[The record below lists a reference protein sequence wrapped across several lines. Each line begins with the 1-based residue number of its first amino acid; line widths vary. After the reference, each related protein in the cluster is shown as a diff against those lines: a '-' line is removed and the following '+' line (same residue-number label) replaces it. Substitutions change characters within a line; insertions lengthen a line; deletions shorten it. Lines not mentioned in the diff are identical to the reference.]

1 MGEMNIRTK
10 FLVVMLSL
18 VLITGMAAILIGRT
32 VSTSIIEEQVSTN
45 LETTAQSRANHI
57 GTVLGAYNHET
68 GTLSV
73 GTSFRNIV
81 DKRRNRT
88 HCIGIANLR
97 INNTIQA
104 HEDISGIRILDKN
117 GTVVASRHTD
127 TGSDANTS
135 EIFRVEDGEIR
146 ATNLRTSVFT
156 GDDVVSVA
164 TPILVDGEF
173 SGVVI
178 VDFDA
183 RKIFEIATD
192 RTGLGGT
199 GEIYI
204 LNEYGYIITPPRVI
218 NDTIPLPDVDPGHF
232 AAAGNHEPE
241 AALYK
246 NYRGADVL
254 GAHAHIPAMN
264 WCLVAEIEE
273 AEAFA
278 PVTRL
283 TTTVFSVLAGLL
295 FIGAVICVIVS
306 GTIAKPIV
314 KLQHGTEEIM
324 KGNLSYKVGTRTGD
338 EVGALSRA
346 FDTMTANLKESGR
359 ELEAYSRGLEK
370 KVEERTA
377 RLDELLAESEQQRVA
392 ISNMLADVT
401 VTKDDLALTGEK
413 LKQKSEE
420 QKALLSTI
428 PAFVYFKDRGG
439 NYVAAN
445 DAFADLVGIPVD
457 EIAGK
462 TDYDFFPE
470 VRAAALIADDQEVM
484 ESGEPIY
491 DIEELITRA
500 DGESMWTS
508 TSKTPFFDSDGTV
521 IGMVGMTLDITEHM
535 KAEDQIKASLA
546 EKVVLLREIHHR
558 VKNNLQVV
566 SSLLNMQA
574 RAAKNEDS
582 IDVLTESK
590 NRINAM
596 ALIHAQLYESNDL
609 SEINMNDFVNKLLV
623 QLLQSYPVQGTQITK
638 NISIADCPVP
648 ISLAVPVGLIVNELL
663 SNALK
668 HAFVGR
674 KEGKIEVNLTA
685 SEEGRINMTVS
696 DDGVGL
702 PAGFDIDATGTLGLR
717 LIKILTEDQLDGTME
732 VISKEGT
739 TFNIEFDIDNSGSA
753 VAA

>member
-1 MGEMNIRTK
+1 MNIRTK

-18 VLITGMAAILIGRT
+18 VLITGMTAILIGRT

-73 GTSFRNIV
+73 GASFRNIV

-117 GTVVASRHTD
+117 GTVVASRHVD
-127 TGSDANTS
+127 TGSEDDTS
-135 EIFRVEDGEIR
+135 EIFRIVDGEVR
-146 ATNLRTSVFT
+146 VTDLRTSVFT
-156 GDDVVSVA
+156 GDDVVSAA

-192 RTGLGGT
+192 MTGLGVT

-204 LNEYGYIITPPRVI
+204 LNEYGYIITPSRFS
-218 NDTIPLPDVDPGHF
+218 NDTIPTQDIDLGHF
-232 AAAGNHEPE
+232 VTTVNHEPE

-254 GAHAHIPAMN
+254 GAHAPIPAMN

-283 TTTVFSVLAGLL
+283 TTTMFSVLAGLL
-295 FIGAVICVIVS
+295 LIGAVICVIVS

-314 KLQHGTEEIM
+314 KLQRGAEEIM
-324 KGNLSYKVGTRTGD
+324 NGNLDYKVGTGTGD
-338 EVGALSRA
+338 EVGELSRA

-359 ELEAYSRGLEK
+359 ALEGYSRGLEK

-377 RLDELLAESEQQRVA
+377 RLDELLTESEQQRVA

-401 VTKDDLALTGEK
+401 ETKDDLALAGVK

-420 QKALLSTI
+420 QRALLSTI
-428 PAFVYFKDRGG
+428 PAFVYFKDRDG
-439 NYVAAN
+439 NYVATN
-445 DAFADLVGIPVD
+445 NAFADLVGISVD

-462 TDYDFFPE
+462 TDYELFPDE
-470 VRAAALIADDQEVM
+470 QAASYIAYDQKIM
-484 ESGEPIY
+484 ESGEPGY
-491 DIEELITRA
+491 DIEELNAGA
-500 DGESMWTS
+500 DGEPMWFS
-508 TSKTPFFDSDGTV
+508 SSKTPFFDSDGIV
-521 IGMVGMTLDITEHM
+521 IGMVGMTLDITERK

-574 RAAKNEDS
+574 RGAKNEDS
-582 IDVLTESK
+582 IDILTESR

-596 ALIHAQLYESNDL
+596 ALIHAQLYESSNL
-609 SEINMNDFVNKLLV
+609 SEINLRGFVNKLLV
-623 QLLQSYPVQGTQITK
+623 QLLQTYPIQGTQIKKT
-638 NISIADCPVP
+638 ISIADYPVP

-663 SNALK
+663 SNTLK
-668 HAFVGR
+668 HAFIGR
-674 KEGKIEVNLTA
+674 KEGEIKVRLTA
-685 SEEGRINMTVS
+685 SEEGRINLTVS
-696 DDGVGL
+696 DNGVGL
-702 PAGFDIDATGTLGLR
+702 PPGFDIDKTGTLGLR
-717 LIKILTEDQLDGTME
+717 LIKILTEDQLEGTLK

-739 TFNIEFDIDNSGSA
+739 TFDIEFDVCDSESA
-753 VAA
+753 VSA

>member
-1 MGEMNIRTK
+1 MNIRTK

-73 GTSFRNIV
+73 GASFRNVV

-88 HCIGIANLR
+88 HCMGIANLR

-104 HEDISGIRILDKN
+104 HEDISGIRILDRN
-117 GTVVASRHTD
+117 GTVVASRHVD
-127 TGSDANTS
+127 TGSDDNTS
-135 EIFRVEDGEIR
+135 EIFRIEDGEIH
-146 ATNLRTSVFT
+146 ATDLRTSVFT

-192 RTGLGGT
+192 RTGLGET

-218 NDTIPLPDVDPGHF
+218 NDTILTQDVDLGHF
-232 AAAGNHEPE
+232 VTTVNHEPE

-254 GAHAHIPAMN
+254 GAHAPIPAMN

-314 KLQHGTEEIM
+314 KLQRGAEEIM
-324 KGNLSYKVGTRTGD
+324 KGNLDYKVGTGTGD
-338 EVGALSRA
+338 EVGELSRA

-359 ELEAYSRGLEK
+359 ALEAYSRGLEK
-370 KVEERTA
+370 KVAERTA
-377 RLDELLAESEQQRVA
+377 RLDELLNESEGQRIA
-392 ISNMLADVT
+392 ISNMLTDVT
-401 VTKDDLALTGEK
+401 ETKDDLALTGEK
-413 LKQKSEE
+413 LRQKSEE

-428 PAFVYFKDRGG
+428 PAFVYFKDRDG

-445 DAFADLVGIPVD
+445 NAFADKVGVSVD

-470 VRAAALIADDQEVM
+470 DRAASYIAYDQEVM
-484 ESGEPIY
+484 ESGEPGY
-491 DIEELITRA
+491 DIEELNAGA
-500 DGESMWTS
+500 DGKPMWFS
-508 TSKTPFFDSDGTV
+508 SSKTPFFDAGGAV
-521 IGMVGMTLDITEHM
+521 IGMVGMTIDITERK
-535 KAEDQIKASLA
+535 KAEDQVKASLA

-574 RAAKNEDS
+574 RGARNRDTIE
-582 IDVLTESK
+582 ILTESQ

-596 ALIHAQLYESNDL
+596 ALIHAQLYESRDL
-609 SEINMNDFVNKLLV
+609 SEINMKGFIDKLLI
-623 QLLQSYPVQGTQITK
+623 QLFQSHPVQGTRITK
-638 NISIADCPVP
+638 MVSVADYPVPLSIAVP
-648 ISLAVPVGLIVNELL
+648 IGLIVNELL
-663 SNALK
+663 SNILK

-674 KEGKIEVNLTA
+674 AEGTIEVSLTA
-685 SEEGRINMTVS
+685 SEEGKINLSVS

-702 PAGFDIDATGTLGLR
+702 PAGFDIDKTRTLGLR
-717 LIKILTEDQLDGTME
+717 LIKILAEDQLQGTLGA
-732 VISKEGT
+732 ISEEGT
-739 TFNIEFDIDNSGSA
+739 TFNIEFNIRTNDE
-753 VAA
+753 V